1 MCVKVPDWA
10 RAGDIRVDIRRS
22 RVSVA
27 VVVRCTDDEQ
37 DNGNSNGNG
46 NDIRRNQGDGGSGGG
61 GGASASS
68 GNPPSPATTVGHNR
82 DKHEHGDTTNAT
94 NNNSNQISAPVTSV
108 LLAGVLS
115 RPVQVDE
122 CLWTMERVG
131 RVLLYLQKELP
142 ADGEPGFEWW
152 ASVME
157 GDPEVDVTTC
167 DAGSDASKY
176 PEHAKRRGARALWEH
191 QNKSPEEKL
200 NEVCLAVWLFLFA
213 RAGEVDGGGKGG
225 RQQQC
230 TSFVLHS

>member
-10 RAGDIRVDIRRS
+10 RARDVRVDIRRS

-27 VVVRCTDDEQ
+27 VVNRRADGDQ
-37 DNGNSNGNG
+37 DNGNGNRSGNG
-46 NDIRRNQGDGGSGGG
+46 NNVGRNEGAGVNGCAGSGLIDDGGGGG

-68 GNPPSPATTVGHNR
+68 GTPPSPPAATAGHHHPQQ
-82 DKHEHGDTTNAT
+82 HEDASSSS
-94 NNNSNQISAPVTSV
+94 NNSNNGSRNNNNDDHNQKSAPGTSV
-108 LLAGVLS
+108 LLSGGLS

-122 CLWTMERVG
+122 CLWTMERAG

-152 ASVME
+152 ASVMK
-157 GDPEVDVTTC
+157 GDPEVDVATC

-200 NEVCLAVWLFLFA
+200 NEVC
-213 RAGEVDGGGKGG
+213 
-225 RQQQC
+225 
-230 TSFVLHS
+230 